1 MANKTKAMI
10 QIRRIIQLYLQGTSR
25 SEIARGL
32 GIARNTVRHYL
43 DSFTEHVTPLS
54 DALSWTDE
62 ALFRFISVKPES
74 PKESHRVHMSD
85 SRLLNLNFLGL
96 A

>member
-1 MANKTKAMI
+1 MANKTKPMF
-10 QIRRIIQLYLQGTSR
+10 QIRRIIQLHLQGTSR

-43 DSFTEHVTPLS
+43 DSFIEHVEPLS

-62 ALFRFISVKPES
+62 ALFRFIS
-74 PKESHRVHMSD
+74 
-85 SRLLNLNFLGL
+85 G
-96 A
+96 